1 MKIKRRKLFF
11 PILLPV
17 SGKYMVTRVLQL
29 RERNNSL
36 TFMWNAESNGGRHQN
51 LFWTFLQGL
60 WPNLLCT
67 SFWWAPDLGWNV
79 IESQQM
85 QGKLQEDQP
94 EGLMVASCT
103 AMWNFKL
110 TPHSFCSANFQGT
123 AGVLGTCSCSPG
135 TNLGSKQSVLLRKE
149 TCPKNLGHTYS
160 S

>member
-1 MKIKRRKLFF
+1 MKIKRKKLFF
-11 PILLPV
+11 LILLPV

-60 WPNLLCT
+60 WPNLLCN
-67 SFWWAPDLGWNV
+67 SFWWAPNLGWNV

-103 AMWNFKL
+103 AMWNVRLYINPSLFLFCKVSGNCRSL
-110 TPHSFCSANFQGT
+110 GYLLMFSRDQSGEQVVCSAQKRNM
-123 AGVLGTCSCSPG
+123 P
-135 TNLGSKQSVLLRKE
+135 
-149 TCPKNLGHTYS
+149 
-160 S
+160 